1 MGWCFLQCRAE
12 RGSRGGGGV
21 GGEGGGGRKGGVGGE
36 GIEQGELELVA
47 MFNIPLSGSTN
58 SRSVQWFRDEDSL
71 PYHIIGGEH

>member
-12 RGSRGGGGV
+12 RGGRWR
-21 GGEGGGGRKGGVGGE
+21 GGGRKGGVGGE